1 MTTDFRYLN
10 AALTRTGNTPVSTLP
25 GTTAESIVANENY
38 EQIAKAELTAYPWK
52 WASTKRDLNLLTD
65 TPHLPW
71 LYAYQIPTDILDIRT
86 VEVEGVPID
95 YEQMGDKLL
104 CMYGS
109 DVTVTLKGWWRIP
122 EAYWPADFGEGMIR
136 RLEAL
141 FLRSPC
147 AQHEEAAARD
157 ESADEQFEKARL
169 ADAKRKT
176 PTDPRRYPILD
187 ARRGGPPS
195 GRPLGSI
202 RG

>member
-1 MTTDFRYLN
+1 MTNFRYLN

-25 GTTAESIVANENY
+25 GTTAEGVVANENY
-38 EQIAKAELTAYPWK
+38 ENIVVAELTAYPWK
-52 WASTKRDLNLLTD
+52 WASTKRDLNLHTD

-71 LYAYQIPTDILDIRT
+71 LYAYEVPTDILDIRT
-86 VEVEGVPID
+86 VEVEGVSID
-95 YEQMGDKLL
+95 YELMGTKLL

-109 DVTVTLKGWWRIP
+109 DVTVTLKGWTRVD
-122 EAYWPADFGEGMIR
+122 EEYWPADFGEAITR

-157 ESADEQFEKARL
+157 EAADEAFEKARL

-195 GRPLGSI
+195 GRPLGWS